1 MTSDWL
7 AAANFEQTHELVSAI
22 NTLSIHAKLALA
34 GAAYTGDPAEVE
46 QARSR
51 LLAFLDRFGS
61 LLEANESSPDGTIVG
76 ADPRL
81 RDLAAQFLSAKRSLP
96 QRSPLYALS
105 LPALRRVI
113 QSERPEDLRELVA
126 CLRDLRLLVEQQ
138 AYVDVIGIL
147 GDV

>member
-34 GAAYTGDPAEVE
+34 GAANTGDPAEVE
-46 QARSR
+46 LARSR
-51 LLAFLDRFGS
+51 LLAFLDRFGP
-61 LLEANESSPDGTIVG
+61 LLQDIESSPDGTIVG

-81 RDLAAQFLSAKRSLP
+81 RDLATQFLSAKRSLP
-96 QRSPLYALS
+96 QRSPLYTLS

-113 QSERPEDLRELVA
+113 QSERPENLRELVA

-138 AYVDVIGIL
+138 AYADVIGIL